1 MSKLLEK
8 AASHAATLPELKQ
21 DRLLLWVVDILVEN
35 AAKLPESQQDR
46 LAQWIIEELVE
57 QKHWGV
63 RRQDFAT
70 AYSDNEPEYLISDIL
85 NDDLTL
91 KTTL

>member
-1 MSKLLEK
+1 MTKLLKK
-8 AASHAATLPELKQ
+8 AFSLATDLPESQQ
-21 DRLLLWVVDILVEN
+21 DRLLLWVVDVLVEN

-63 RRQDFAT
+63 GRQDFAT
-70 AYSDNEPEYLISDIL
+70 AYSDSEPEYLISDIL
-85 NDDLTL
+85 NNDLTL